1 MGKMLLLSFE
11 NSEDD
16 VISEIL
22 SILENKQM
30 KICENRNIKKC
41 LEFQGLT
48 INAERR
54 LAVKGNKEI
63 EFTFTEFEILL
74 LLAQNAGMVFSKEKI
89 YNIVWKEPYFGD
101 YNIVMSH
108 IRNLREKIE
117 DNPSKPI
124 YIQTV
129 WGVVY
134 RFNNLRGSPISLN
147 SHSRRTFL
155 THTGALVTLP
165 DKKSSKAPTPINNFT
180 PFNKE

>member
-48 INAERR
+48 INAEKR
-54 LAVKGNKEI
+54 
-63 EFTFTEFEILL
+63 
-74 LLAQNAGMVFSKEKI
+74 LAQNAGMVFSKEKI

-108 IRNLREKIE
+108 ISNLREKIE

-129 WGVVY
+129 WGVGY
-134 RFNNLRGSPISLN
+134 RFNKNL
-147 SHSRRTFL
+147 
-155 THTGALVTLP
+155 
-165 DKKSSKAPTPINNFT
+165 SSGL
-180 PFNKE
+180 

>member
-48 INAERR
+48 INAEKR

-89 YNIVWKEPYFGD
+89 YNIVCKEPYFGD

-108 IRNLREKIE
+108 IRSRKYGAGSEKHNFLGR
-117 DNPSKPI
+117 DSKEKRI
-124 YIQTV
+124 CCGNRTCRTGRRHYN
-129 WGVVY
+129 G
-134 RFNNLRGSPISLN
+134 RGN
-147 SHSRRTFL
+147 
-155 THTGALVTLP
+155 
-165 DKKSSKAPTPINNFT
+165 KKSCAGDRKDGRKACYR
-180 PFNKE
+180 KRA